1 MSGATNC
8 PETPRQ
14 KMIGMMY
21 LMLTAELA
29 LNVGRDVL
37 DAFSLVDDSLTTTTE
52 IFTEK
57 NEKYYTQFEQA
68 DTENHLKVGALRQ
81 KALSVK
87 AMADSIYDY
96 IQDTK
101 IKILIKSEG
110 KSSKAVK
117 GREIIVEN
125 IKNKDDMNVPSQVM
139 VGSNGI
145 ADGRDLKNKIIA
157 YREYVSSLILPND
170 TIVLRSINENLNT
183 EDPKVREAGREGEHT
198 TWERYHFENLP
209 LVAVITILSKLQ
221 SDIRNSEADIVNY
234 LYSRIDATSFKF
246 NKLSATVIANSDL
259 VFRGSD
265 YHAEVFLAAFDTTR
279 KPVILVGDYDST
291 ETGYKMIGKYDSIPI
306 VNGKGVYNVKTD
318 RLGEKSWGG
327 IIQYGVRGG
336 GIQSYPFKGK
346 YQVLKP
352 NLVIS
357 PTKMNVF
364 YYKIDNP
371 VDISV
376 PGVAP
381 DKIRPI
387 PTNATIKRDRRGG
400 YIVRPTKTSG
410 TVKIRVTADVDGERQ
425 SMGYKEF
432 RVRKIPKPVAKVAGK
447 SGGTIR
453 KNLLLRV
460 PGVSAEL
467 EDFVFD
473 LQFNIRSFTL
483 TTTDAGYIKT
493 ERQKGS
499 KFSSKQKRLI
509 RNLKSGQILMIE
521 DIKAVGPDGRVNKL
535 QDLAFK
541 IK

>member
-1 MSGATNC
+1 
-8 PETPRQ
+8 
-14 KMIGMMY
+14 
-21 LMLTAELA
+21 
-29 LNVGRDVL
+29 
-37 DAFSLVDDSLTTTTE
+37 
-52 IFTEK
+52 
-57 NEKYYTQFEQA
+57 
-68 DTENHLKVGALRQ
+68 
-81 KALSVK
+81 
-87 AMADSIYDY
+87 
-96 IQDTK
+96 
-101 IKILIKSEG
+101 
-110 KSSKAVK
+110 
-117 GREIIVEN
+117 
-125 IKNKDDMNVPSQVM
+125 
-139 VGSNGI
+139 
-145 ADGRDLKNKIIA
+145 
-157 YREYVSSLILPND
+157 
-170 TIVLRSINENLNT
+170 
-183 EDPKVREAGREGEHT
+183 
-198 TWERYHFENLP
+198 
-209 LVAVITILSKLQ
+209 
-221 SDIRNSEADIVNY
+221 
-234 LYSRIDATSFKF
+234 
-246 NKLSATVIANSDL
+246 
-259 VFRGSD
+259 
-265 YHAEVFLAAFDTTR
+265 
-279 KPVILVGDYDST
+279 
-291 ETGYKMIGKYDSIPI
+291 MIGKYDSIPI

-467 EDFVFD
+467 EDFLFD
-473 LQFNIRSFTL
+473 LPFKIKSFTL
-483 TTTDAGYIKT
+483 TATVAGYSKSVP
-493 ERQKGS
+493 QSGS
-499 KFSSKQKRLI
+499 KFSKNQRRFMKT
-509 RNLKSGQILMIE
+509 LKSGDNLIVE
-521 DIKAVGPDGRVNKL
+521 DIKAAGPDGRVTKL
-535 QDLAFK
+535 QPLVFK